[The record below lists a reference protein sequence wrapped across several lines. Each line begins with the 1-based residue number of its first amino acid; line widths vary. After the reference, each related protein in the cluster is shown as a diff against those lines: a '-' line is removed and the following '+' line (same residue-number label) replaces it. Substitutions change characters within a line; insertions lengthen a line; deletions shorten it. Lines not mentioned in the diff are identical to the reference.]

1 MAVRRRD
8 VKRLR
13 EYGPPAGYAP
23 RGKHGEDCDPR
34 YPSPKSWRIWLGF
47 VIDLV
52 LHVGGGV
59 GAALAVAKVPKL
71 EPYAGNAV
79 VIGIG
84 AFVVLSLVHRV
95 FVQWAVTTTL
105 GKALCGLRLVRD
117 DTGGRPTLWRLTKDW
132 LLGLFVIVSVL
143 GS

>member
-13 EYGPPAGYAP
+13 EYGPPSNFHGW
-23 RGKHGEDCDPR
+23 GKHGEDGDPR
-34 YPSPKSWRIWLGF
+34 YPSPRGWRVGVGF
-47 VIDLV
+47 LIDLL
-52 LHVGGGV
+52 LHAGGGA
-59 GAALAVAKVPKL
+59 GAALAVAKVPRF
-71 EPYAGNAV
+71 EQFSGNAIP
-79 VIGIG
+79 IGIG
-84 AFVVLSLVHRV
+84 AFVVLSLVHRI

-132 LLGLFVIVSVL
+132 LLGVFMMLAVFSN
-143 GS
+143 